1 MRNNTKDWRAVYT
14 KPRSEKK
21 LAERLEQQGIEV
33 YCPVQTTL
41 KQWSDRKKK
50 VSVPIFPSYVFL
62 RLSEKESDLV
72 LQDPGVLNFVYW
84 LGQPALIRDEE
95 IEGIRAFLSNYRDST
110 IVLVDY
116 EKGDKVEII
125 EGPFKGQAG
134 TIMGTRSETASL
146 VVKSLRL
153 LIKVEL
159 NANKIERAE

>member
-21 LAERLEQQGIEV
+21 VAERLEQQGIEV

-125 EGPFKGQAG
+125 EGPFKGQA
-134 TIMGTRSETASL
+134 EQ
-146 VVKSLRL
+146 
-153 LIKVEL
+153 
-159 NANKIERAE
+159 